1 MCIVLLSR
9 SHQFLTG
16 TDLGPYCII
25 SYETGQK
32 PEHNDRWR
40 AEMGRKT
47 NHVKILHDKYYDWDE
62 KRREEQDGKR
72 RCRLATSE
80 GAWVWQMLSVMT
92 ICPEQQRCW
101 TAGFKAAPSNSSK
114 WSGGEDLWTKGCAER
129 GARAT
134 PLLYN
139 FNLWWMIAE
148 ERSGG
153 DKYESICPGRSSI
166 MPQLLTFDLAG
177 ENISSSQENYLS
189 DNWRVLIKL
198 APKEGWSVRRNVS
211 TYIWAVIHIHA
222 GSSCRVSMHNCVLK
236 QTSYLF

>member
-1 MCIVLLSR
+1 M
-9 SHQFLTG
+9 
-16 TDLGPYCII
+16 
-25 SYETGQK
+25 
-32 PEHNDRWR
+32 
-40 AEMGRKT
+40 
-47 NHVKILHDKYYDWDE
+47 
-62 KRREEQDGKR
+62 R

-134 PLLYN
+134 PPLYN

-153 DKYESICPGRSSI
+153 DKYESVCPGRSSI
-166 MPQLLTFDLAG
+166 MPWLLTFDLAG
-177 ENISSSQENYLS
+177 EMDLFFVRKLSLRKLECINQIGNEGGMECKEKRINLNLSCDPYPNRELIVFSCITVSSNRITRYRACL
-189 DNWRVLIKL
+189 L
-198 APKEGWSVRRNVS
+198 VS
-211 TYIWAVIHIHA
+211 TICLLLRLCDFFCNYNKSYQVVVWPKSFNNNAQNN
-222 GSSCRVSMHNCVLK
+222 SLNLLK
-236 QTSYLF
+236 ICFY